1 MVEKEKDKKKKKVDD
16 KKMSFIDHLEEM
28 RWVLIKCIA
37 SIIIF
42 TIASFIFSERLITF
56 ITAPYPGEPLITLSP
71 MEPFT
76 IRLNISVIMGIII
89 SLPVIIY
96 QLWSFA
102 APGLLKKEKKF
113 APFFIFLT
121 ILCFLIGAVF
131 CYYMIIPNALKF
143 FAKYQLDN
151 VVMMTSYNRYLSFSI
166 RLLVVF
172 GLAFELPIISAL
184 LAKIGILTPN
194 VMKTARG
201 YAIVFIFAGAAIL
214 TPPDLISQIF
224 LAIPIII
231 LYEISIFITKIFAK
245 KRERELEEALDDE
258 YEYRYEEKKK
268 SYKVAS
274 YGLLT
279 LSVIIVIILAVI
291 ALSRLSLVSLQM
303 AWIDFLL
310 IPWKIIIPA
319 GVLTV
324 ILFFV
329 AVYMVK
335 DSKKKIPIKIKKKL
349 SRKTRKI
356 SKTAEKVK
364 EERIKD
370 KKPEEK
376 KKDVEK
382 KKESK
387 EAAAVKKEEH
397 IEKYEDQYDEY
408 GYEEYDYRP
417 EEYTK
422 TAVSEIYRPRKI
434 LRWTGV
440 MKRRPRRIWWKKR
453 LVWWKGR
460 MIRIER

>member
-1 MVEKEKDKKKKKVDD
+1 MAEKEKDKKKKKVDN
-16 KKMSFIDHLEEM
+16 KRMSFVDHLEEM
-28 RWVLIKCIA
+28 RWVIIKCLA

-56 ITAPYPGEPLITLSP
+56 ITAPYPGEQLITLSP

-96 QLWSFA
+96 QFWDFV
-102 APGLLKKEKKF
+102 APGLLKKERKYV
-113 APFFIFLT
+113 PFFIFLT
-121 ILCFLIGAVF
+121 ILCFLIGATF
-131 CYYMIIPNALKF
+131 CYYVIIPNALIF
-143 FAKYQLDN
+143 FSKYQLPGL
-151 VVMMTSYNRYLSFSI
+151 VMMTSYEKYLSFAVK
-166 RLLVVF
+166 LLVVF

-194 VMKTARG
+194 AMKTARG
-201 YAIVFIFAGAAIL
+201 YAIVIIFACAAIL
-214 TPPDLISQIF
+214 TPPEMYSQIF
-224 LAIPIII
+224 LAIPIVI
-231 LYEISIFITKIFAK
+231 LYEISIWVTGIFAK

-258 YEYRYEEKKK
+258 YEYKYEEKKK
-268 SYKVAS
+268 IYKVTS

-279 LSVIIVIILAVI
+279 VSVIILIILAVI
-291 ALSRLSLVSLQM
+291 TLFKLPLFSLRI
-303 AWIDFLL
+303 AWIDLL
-310 IPWKIIIPA
+310 IIPWKIIIPA
-319 GVLTV
+319 IAIAV
-324 ILFFV
+324 ILFFI
-329 AVYMVK
+329 AVYMVI
-335 DSKKKIPIKIKKKL
+335 DSKKKIPIKIKKRL
-349 SRKTRKI
+349 RKETRKI

-364 EERIKD
+364 EERIEE
-370 KKPEEK
+370 KKLEEK
-376 KKDVEK
+376 KKNVEK
-382 KKESK
+382 KKEAK
-387 EAAAVKKEEH
+387 EAVAAKEEEY
-397 IEKYEDQYDEY
+397 IED
-408 GYEEYDYRP
+408 YEEYDYRP

>member
-1 MVEKEKDKKKKKVDD
+1 
-16 KKMSFIDHLEEM
+16 
-28 RWVLIKCIA
+28 
-37 SIIIF
+37 
-42 TIASFIFSERLITF
+42 
-56 ITAPYPGEPLITLSP
+56 
-71 MEPFT
+71 
-76 IRLNISVIMGIII
+76 
-89 SLPVIIY
+89 
-96 QLWSFA
+96 
-102 APGLLKKEKKF
+102 
-113 APFFIFLT
+113 
-121 ILCFLIGAVF
+121 
-131 CYYMIIPNALKF
+131 
-143 FAKYQLDN
+143 
-151 VVMMTSYNRYLSFSI
+151 MMTSYANYLSFSVK
-166 RLLVVF
+166 LLVVF
-172 GLAFELPIISAL
+172 GLAFELPIISAI
-184 LAKIGILTPN
+184 LAKIGILTPSL
-194 VMKTARG
+194 MKSARG
-201 YAIVFIFAGAAIL
+201 YAIVLIFVGAAIL
-214 TPPDLISQIF
+214 TPPTVETQIM
-224 LAIPIII
+224 LAIPIVI
-231 LYEISIFITKIFAK
+231 LYEISIFVTGIFAK

-258 YEYRYEEKKK
+258 YEYKYEEKKK
-268 SYKVAS
+268 GYKVTS

-279 LSVIIVIILAVI
+279 VSVIILIILAVI
-291 ALSRLSLVSLQM
+291 TLFKLPLVSLQM

-310 IPWKIIIPA
+310 IPWNIIIPA

-324 ILFFV
+324 ILFFI
-329 AVYMVK
+329 AVYMVI
-335 DSKKKIPIKIKKKL
+335 DSKKKIPIKIKKRL
-349 SRKTRKI
+349 RKETRKI
-356 SKTAEKVK
+356 RTTTEKVK

-453 LVWWKGR
+453 LVWWNGR